1 MPDWRIIQGDCLA
14 VLPTMEAGSV
24 QCVVTSP
31 PYWGLRDYSLG
42 DSGIGLEPT
51 MGEYI
56 DKLVRVFREV
66 RRVLRDDGTCWVN
79 LGDAYTSGNR
89 ATFRSAA
96 SENKGHDVQND
107 QDRPST
113 PDGLKPKDLCG
124 IPWRVALALQADGWY
139 LRSDI
144 IWAKPNP
151 MPESVTD
158 RPTKSHEHVFLLS
171 KRPQYYY
178 DQEATREPAQY
189 GRGIYTEQWK
199 SGKENCDGHRS
210 GGGTHSH
217 TYEGSRNLRD
227 VWHIATHAY
236 PEAHFATYPEK
247 LVEPCIKAGSAARAC
262 GKCGAPWEREVQKEQ
277 YGDWNERRDERMEV
291 GHDCSGKIM
300 GDDFHRSYK
309 APVTTGWRPTCS
321 HSDDTTSSLILDPF
335 CGSGTTGAVAVRLG
349 RRFVGIEM
357 NPEYIKLAEKRIGAA
372 VEEHGTPLLDGASH
386 A

>member
-31 PYWGLRDYSLG
+31 PYWGLRDYG
-42 DSGIGLEPT
+42 IGEQGIGLELT

-79 LGDAYTSGNR
+79 LGDSYCSQGRERTAGSSDNGVGRGNAPGPR
-89 ATFRSAA
+89 IS
-96 SENKGHDVQND
+96 D
-107 QDRPST
+107 
-113 PDGLKPKDLCG
+113 DGLKPKDLCG

-151 MPESVTD
+151 MPESCTD

-171 KRPQYYY
+171 KRPRYYY
-178 DQEATREPAQY
+178 DAEAVKEQQSTEPHAPGNRSFAAERTDFSS
-189 GRGIYTEQWK
+189 GRQDQVWAAD
-199 SGKENCDGHRS
+199 GK
-210 GGGTHSH
+210 
-217 TYEGSRNLRD
+217 RNLRD
-227 VWHIATHAY
+227 VWHIATQAY

-262 GKCGAPWEREVQKEQ
+262 GKCGAPWERIVEKPEMMKVDPSGLDRFGSGQAGVHRK
-277 YGDWNERRDERMEV
+277 V
-291 GHDCSGKIM
+291 GQAYQNWREDNP
-300 GDDFHRSYK
+300 D
-309 APVTTGWRPTCS
+309 VTTGWRPTCK
-321 HSDDTTSSLILDPF
+321 HKDDTTSSLILDPF

-357 NPEYIKLAEKRIGAA
+357 NPEYIRLAERRIGKAS
-372 VEEHGTPLLDGASH
+372 EEHATPLLDGVGNV
-386 A
+386 